1 MLLCGLGVGGRG
13 VGRGWGEDLSFPEC
27 VDSVVNTCNLT
38 PLKRAA
44 WLDSWQIHTSPQAMF
59 FSFRF
64 YHIVSV
70 RQKFGR
76 ESVRLR
82 RPNLPP
88 PPCHS
93 PLFHSSS
100 THGHLTPEHN
110 LMSDTQSTL
119 KRILGSGYG
128 TSNMT
133 ARTSAR

>member
-1 MLLCGLGVGGRG
+1 MVWGGG

-76 ESVRLR
+76 ESVCLR

-88 PPCHS
+88 PPPPLPPRHS

-100 THGHLTPEHN
+100 TLAHLTPEHN

-133 ARTSAR
+133 ARASAR